1 MKAKSTSKF
10 ELDGI
15 PPLKESIPLGLQH
28 LMAMVIGS
36 CLPAILVANAAG
48 LNHKMS
54 TLLIQAA
61 LIFAGLSTLLQLYP
75 IPLFKGFKLGGG
87 IPVIMGATAMFIGAG
102 VSVAGKYGLPV
113 LFGSQII
120 AGVVIIIIGFGLK
133 KIRFIFTPVVSGTIV
148 ACMGLGLFPIAIK
161 NLAGGM
167 GNETFGHPINFVVGI
182 SVSLMILGLNKY
194 GKGLFKDASI
204 LVSIIFGYILSLI
217 LGIVNFSSIQEFTLV
232 ALPKPLAFGLD
243 IKIEVVVMFSIIYLV
258 EIADIMG
265 ACTLSTVGGLNR
277 QVTDEELSS
286 AVLGN
291 GVLSTIGAL
300 FSATPMGMFGQN
312 SAIVSNTKVISKF
325 VLAIGGIG
333 LFLAGISPLL
343 ANLIRT
349 IPPCVVGGATL
360 VIFSTLTTSGL
371 RLVSMD
377 GFNQENSMIL
387 GLSMASG
394 IGFMVVPQVLEKF
407 PKFIETLLADSSVVS
422 GAMVAIIVQALYMI
436 KFSRNKDN
444 KIKDKEEYL

>member
-15 PPLKESIPLGLQH
+15 PPLKEAIPLGLQH

-36 CLPAILVANAAG
+36 CLPAILVANVAG
-48 LNHKMS
+48 LDHKMS

-120 AGVVIIIIGFGLK
+120 AGIVIIIISFGLK
-133 KIRFIFTPVVSGTIV
+133 KIRFIFTPVVSGTII

-167 GNETFGHPINFVVGI
+167 GNETFGQPINFVVGI
-182 SVSLMILGLNKY
+182 AVSLMILGLNKY

-217 LGIVNFSSIQEFTLV
+217 LGIVNFSSIQEFTLI

-265 ACTLSTVGGLNR
+265 ACTLSAVGVLNR

-312 SAIVSNTKVISKF
+312 SAIVSNTKIISKF

-333 LFLAGISPLL
+333 LFLAGVSPLL

-387 GLSMASG
+387 GLSMAAG

-422 GAMVAIIVQALYMI
+422 GAMVAIIVQGLYMI
-436 KFSRNKDN
+436 KFSKGKDN
-444 KIKDKEEYL
+444 KNKKENI

>member
-15 PPLKESIPLGLQH
+15 PPLKEAIPLGLQH

-113 LFGSQII
+113 LFGSQIVSGI
-120 AGVVIIIIGFGLK
+120 VIIIIGFGLK

-167 GNETFGHPINFVVGI
+167 GNETFGQPINFIVGI
-182 SVSLMILGLNKY
+182 AVSLMILGLNKY

-204 LVSIIFGYILSLI
+204 LVSIVFGYILSLI

-243 IKIEVVVMFSIIYLV
+243 IKLEVVVMFSIIYLV

-312 SAIVSNTKVISKF
+312 SAIVSNTKIISKF

-333 LFLAGISPLL
+333 LFLAGVSPLL

-387 GLSMASG
+387 GLSMATG
-394 IGFMVVPQVLEKF
+394 IGFMVVPQVLEKS

-422 GAMVAIIVQALYMI
+422 GAMVAIIVQGLYMI
-436 KFSRNKDN
+436 KFSKGKDN
-444 KIKDKEEYL
+444 KNKKENI

>member
-1 MKAKSTSKF
+1 
-10 ELDGI
+10 
-15 PPLKESIPLGLQH
+15 
-28 LMAMVIGS
+28 
-36 CLPAILVANAAG
+36 
-48 LNHKMS
+48 
-54 TLLIQAA
+54 
-61 LIFAGLSTLLQLYP
+61 
-75 IPLFKGFKLGGG
+75 
-87 IPVIMGATAMFIGAG
+87 
-102 VSVAGKYGLPV
+102 
-113 LFGSQII
+113 
-120 AGVVIIIIGFGLK
+120 
-133 KIRFIFTPVVSGTIV
+133 
-148 ACMGLGLFPIAIK
+148 
-161 NLAGGM
+161 M
-167 GNETFGHPINFVVGI
+167 GNETFGNPINFIVGI

-204 LVSIIFGYILSLI
+204 LVSIIWIHFIINGIETNSGVYFGCTSK
-217 LGIVNFSSIQEFTLV
+217 TTC
-232 ALPKPLAFGLD
+232 FGLD
-243 IKIEVVVMFSIIYLV
+243 IRLEVVVMFSIIYLV

-265 ACTLSTVGGLNR
+265 ACTLSAVGGLNR

-312 SAIVSNTKVISKF
+312 SAIVSNTKVVSKF

-394 IGFMVVPQVLEKF
+394 IGFMVAPQVLDF
-407 PKFIETLLADSSVVS
+407 QNL
-422 GAMVAIIVQALYMI
+422 
-436 KFSRNKDN
+436 
-444 KIKDKEEYL
+444 

>member
-15 PPLKESIPLGLQH
+15 PPLKEAIPLGLQH

-113 LFGSQII
+113 LFGSQIV
-120 AGVVIIIIGFGLK
+120 AGIVIIIIGFGLK

-167 GNETFGHPINFVVGI
+167 GNETFGQPINFIVGI
-182 SVSLMILGLNKY
+182 AVSLMILGLNKY

-204 LVSIIFGYILSLI
+204 LVSIVFGYILSLI

-243 IKIEVVVMFSIIYLV
+243 IKLEVVVMFSIIYLV

-300 FSATPMGMFGQN
+300 FSATPMGLFGQN
-312 SAIVSNTKVISKF
+312 SAIVSNTKIISKF

-333 LFLAGISPLL
+333 LFLAGVSPLL

-387 GLSMASG
+387 GLSMATG
-394 IGFMVVPQVLEKF
+394 IGFMVVPQVLEKS

-422 GAMVAIIVQALYMI
+422 GAMVAIIVQGLYMI
-436 KFSRNKDN
+436 KFSKGKDN
-444 KIKDKEEYL
+444 KNKKENI

>member
-10 ELDGI
+10 ELDGM
-15 PPLKESIPLGLQH
+15 PPLKEAIPLGLQH

-36 CLPAILVANAAG
+36 CLPAILIANAAG

-120 AGVVIIIIGFGLK
+120 AGIVIIIIGFGLK
-133 KIRFIFTPVVSGTIV
+133 KIRFIFTPAVSGTIV

-167 GNETFGHPINFVVGI
+167 GNETFGNQINFIVGI

-232 ALPKPLAFGLD
+232 ALPKPLIFGLD
-243 IKIEVVVMFSIIYLV
+243 IRLEVVVMFSIIYLV

-265 ACTLSTVGGLNR
+265 ACTLSAVGGLNR

-312 SAIVSNTKVISKF
+312 SAIVSNTKIVSKF

-371 RLVSMD
+371 RPVSMD

-394 IGFMVVPQVLEKF
+394 IGFMVAPQVLERF
-407 PKFIETLLADSSVVS
+407 PKFVETLLADSSVVS
-422 GAMVAIIVQALYMI
+422 GAMVAIIIQALYMV
-436 KFSRNKDN
+436 KFPKNKNGKVEDKN
-444 KIKDKEEYL
+444 KSL

>member
-15 PPLKESIPLGLQH
+15 PPLKEAIPLGLQH

-36 CLPAILVANAAG
+36 CLPAILIANAAG

-61 LIFAGLSTLLQLYP
+61 LVFAGLSTLLQLYP

-102 VSVAGKYGLPV
+102 VSVASKYGLPV

-120 AGVVIIIIGFGLK
+120 AGIVIIIIGFGLK
-133 KIRFIFTPVVSGTIV
+133 NTIYIYSSCIRNNS
-148 ACMGLGLFPIAIK
+148 CMYGSWTFSNSYK

-167 GNETFGHPINFVVGI
+167 GNETFGNPINFIVGI

-243 IKIEVVVMFSIIYLV
+243 IRLEVVVMFSIIYLV

-265 ACTLSTVGGLNR
+265 ACTLSAVGGLNR

-312 SAIVSNTKVISKF
+312 SAIVSNTKVVSKF

-394 IGFMVVPQVLEKF
+394 IGFMVAPQVLEKF

-422 GAMVAIIVQALYMI
+422 GAMVAIIIQALYMV
-436 KFSRNKDN
+436 KFPGNKSDKVEDKN
-444 KIKDKEEYL
+444 KSL

>member
-15 PPLKESIPLGLQH
+15 PPLKEAIPLGLQH

-113 LFGSQII
+113 LFGSQIV
-120 AGVVIIIIGFGLK
+120 AGIVIIIIGFGLK

-167 GNETFGHPINFVVGI
+167 GNETFGQPINFIVGI
-182 SVSLMILGLNKY
+182 AVSLMILGLNKY

-204 LVSIIFGYILSLI
+204 LVSIVFGYILSLI

-243 IKIEVVVMFSIIYLV
+243 IKLEVVVMFSIIYLV

-312 SAIVSNTKVISKF
+312 SAIVSNTKIISKF

-333 LFLAGISPLL
+333 LFLAGVSPLL

-387 GLSMASG
+387 GLSMATG
-394 IGFMVVPQVLEKF
+394 IGFMVVPQVLEKS

-422 GAMVAIIVQALYMI
+422 GAMVAIIVQGLYMI
-436 KFSRNKDN
+436 KFSKGKDN
-444 KIKDKEEYL
+444 KNKKENI